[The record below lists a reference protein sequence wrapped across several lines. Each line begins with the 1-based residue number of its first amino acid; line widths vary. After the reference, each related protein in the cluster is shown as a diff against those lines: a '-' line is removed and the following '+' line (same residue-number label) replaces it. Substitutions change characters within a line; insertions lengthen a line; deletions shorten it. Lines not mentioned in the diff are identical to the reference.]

1 LNAAG
6 RVGRFDFRHQL
17 NGLIDNY
24 LYYSGRLDTALPFDE
39 LRRRSQINHAAEAA
53 DDASDFSER
62 ISSLLKNEE
71 SAAFSLFLPSLV
83 WGLWCC
89 ERTLAYAASSLGI
102 RIKL

>member
-1 LNAAG
+1 MSSLALAIIRLGTWNKWAG
-6 RVGRFDFRHQL
+6 
-17 NGLIDNY
+17 
-24 LYYSGRLDTALPFDE
+24 E
-39 LRRRSQINHAAEAA
+39 LTGKRRTPIS
-53 DDASDFSER
+53 
-62 ISSLLKNEE
+62 SSLLKNEE